1 MNWTGKESIVSLRS
15 FESVSSCRAE
25 RVQPGLPH
33 GIFTKPK
40 WMPLPEARLD
50 VPGRQARVVKRDR
63 SREEES
69 E

>member
-1 MNWTGKESIVSLRS
+1 VFQAVGLNAFSQD
-15 FESVSSCRAE
+15 CRMAFSPS
-25 RVQPGLPH
+25 Q
-33 GIFTKPK
+33 K
-40 WMPLPEARLD
+40 WMPLLKARPD